1 MRARTLDKAAI
12 SSIAKNIETGFDAA
26 GGKLGLRKCLTAHF
40 KARSE
45 LFPAMQVAKAN
56 LRSRMQAK
64 AGRKKDE
71 KGMKKF
77 S

>member
-1 MRARTLDKAAI
+1 MDKAAI
-12 SSIAKNIETGFDAA
+12 SSIAKNIETGFHAA
-26 GGKLGLRKCLTAHF
+26 GVKLGLRKCLTAHF

-71 KGMKKF
+71 KVIPKLP
-77 S
+77 